1 MFESWA
7 MPGSIGQLA
16 FGRRLLAVDV
26 HCCNGVGCVHDGEV
40 GLDPVRLVGV
50 LPLSHVRINVDA
62 SGLSLR
68 LLAWMRVVGAS
79 YAQRRGDSHSPR
91 VRVRSFEDGEVA
103 SNMTV
108 WYLTEKGDKG
118 RPALP
123 MRRRAPIRRARPL
136 IECGSSV
143 LMRPDGTF
151 CLSRR

>member
-103 SNMTV
+103 SNMPV
-108 WYLTEKGDKG
+108 WYLPRKVVRDG
-118 RPALP
+118 RRSRCAGRHPSG
-123 MRRRAPIRRARPL
+123 AP
-136 IECGSSV
+136 GHSWSV
-143 LMRPDGTF
+143 AAQ
-151 CLSRR
+151 S

>member
-62 SGLSLR
+62 SGSNAEGNENEGRQLGKMIGVAVQSELIR
-68 LLAWMRVVGAS
+68 QKRPGGILA
-79 YAQRRGDSHSPR
+79 
-91 VRVRSFEDGEVA
+91 
-103 SNMTV
+103 
-108 WYLTEKGDKG
+108 
-118 RPALP
+118 
-123 MRRRAPIRRARPL
+123 
-136 IECGSSV
+136 
-143 LMRPDGTF
+143 
-151 CLSRR
+151 

>member
-62 SGLSLR
+62 SALSLR
-68 LLAWMRVVGAS
+68 LLAWMRALL
-79 YAQRRGDSHSPR
+79 APHM
-91 VRVRSFEDGEVA
+91 RSDA
-103 SNMTV
+103 AIHT
-108 WYLTEKGDKG
+108 
-118 RPALP
+118 RH
-123 MRRRAPIRRARPL
+123 
-136 IECGSSV
+136 ECG
-143 LMRPDGTF
+143 
-151 CLSRR
+151 